1 MDENDD
7 AFMAALAL
15 KDEIKRIAGTSKS
28 IWGRLQSAVERK
40 YVYAPDIFRKLSSGC
55 VLLLWTGNNEA
66 YARGLARNSSPD
78 ISFYSR
84 VVKNLETKVPMALVE
99 EKGMAKALEGVLVR
113 IKNPK

>member
-28 IWGRLQSAVERK
+28 IWGRLQSVVKRK
-40 YVYAPDIFRKLSSGC
+40 YVYTPDIFRKLSSGC

-66 YARGLARNSSPD
+66 YARGLARNSAPD
-78 ISFYSR
+78 ISFYAR
-84 VVKNLETKVPMALVE
+84 VVKNLEPKVPLALVE
-99 EKGMAKALEGVLVR
+99 EKGMAKALEGVLIR
-113 IKNPK
+113 IKNPI